1 MLDAYQ
7 HHDFPTAHT
16 AAKTQLPHPHGV
28 PSTPQRGRL

>member
-7 HHDFPTAHT
+7 HHDFPTAPT